1 MTRIKAVSLMASVV
15 LVAGLIF
22 TSQAAAVIKLHNC
35 GLWKACVD
43 GSCQTWIVCDE
54 GAWPVG

>member
-43 GSCQTWIVCDE
+43 GPASLTVCDE